1 MNPQEPILRSIY
13 WLLQGELELLMM
25 EEEADDRKHFNL
37 KAILKESTKKKKPS
51 QDSKGGDDFQ
61 VP

>member
-1 MNPQEPILRSIY
+1 MIY

-51 QDSKGGDDFQ
+51 QDSKGEDDFQ